1 MSSCDFLAA
10 VALIFCSHVNYRQVH
25 VLAQRF
31 ISRVIRDVVTKRR
44 KDSPMHTIAFNFTTR
59 ALAPHHSYS
68 RHLSLRS
75 LLNLFNRFS
84 LCRVRSLLQRTTA
97 SWSCYS
103 RFSGH
108 ERELVWKSDT
118 LGGFIQRL
126 LVLAIVTVLI
136 RVIQGRS

>member
-1 MSSCDFLAA
+1 MDYHSFQFHHECFSSAP
-10 VALIFCSHVNYRQVH
+10 LI
-25 VLAQRF
+25 L
-31 ISRVIRDVVTKRR
+31 
-44 KDSPMHTIAFNFTTR
+44 P
-59 ALAPHHSYS
+59 APFV
-68 RHLSLRS
+68 RS
-75 LLNLFNRFS
+75 LLNLLNRFS

-126 LVLAIVTVLI
+126 LVLAIVTVLV
-136 RVIQGRS
+136 RVIQGRSVL